1 MPYGFPAIDGPDGG
15 VKIAFHAAPVSTRC
29 TADAVDRRVSAAEIG
44 TMQAAIRGL
53 IPALDGPCVNAL
65 TCLYT
70 NTPDQN
76 FVLARHPAH
85 DRVFVACGFSGHGFK
100 FASVIGEV
108 LADLVTRGTT
118 RFDIGFLDP
127 ARFTAPGRA

>member
-1 MPYGFPAIDGPDGG
+1 
-15 VKIAFHAAPVSTRC
+15 VKIAFHAAPITTRC
-29 TADAVDRRVSAAEIG
+29 TADTVDRRVNATEIG
-44 TMQAAIRGL
+44 AMQAAIRGL
-53 IPALDGPCVNAL
+53 IPALDGPCVNAV

-108 LADLVTRGTT
+108 LADLVTRGAT
-118 RFDIGFLDP
+118 RFDIGFLNP
-127 ARFTAPGRA
+127 SRFDGRSSKGCNDITHRLA